1 MFTSAKAKSRPR
13 PCFIAWSIRTIA
25 NGSSRR
31 AFFNGR
37 HYWLETELTQLH
49 HPGLPAGIVAD
60 PNSRAPAPRCA
71 GRPRLRDIVLAQGL

>member
-1 MFTSAKAKSRPR
+1 MAG
-13 PCFIAWSIRTIA
+13 I
-25 NGSSRR
+25 N
-31 AFFNGR
+31 
-37 HYWLETELTQLH
+37 WLETELTQLH